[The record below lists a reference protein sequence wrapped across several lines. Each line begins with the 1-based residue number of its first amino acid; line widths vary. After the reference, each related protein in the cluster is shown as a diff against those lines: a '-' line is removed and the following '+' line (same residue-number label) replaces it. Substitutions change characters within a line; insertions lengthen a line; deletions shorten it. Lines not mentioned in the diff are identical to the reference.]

1 MPTIAWAEL
10 KTFELK
16 QEAGPHRIVEPWIAA
31 VGDLAEAT
39 LIRISATG
47 TWSPLA
53 GLPQCQPDGLAGMSY
68 PEAGLVITDCAVGA
82 LIGRVGGSSASLKAA
97 TADPT
102 AGETKPFPIG
112 KCCFLRLPQNA
123 LGPIFIG
130 FNCLPR
136 PLNLVEIK
144 VTFESA
150 RL

>member
-1 MPTIAWAEL
+1 MPTIAWTEL
-10 KTFELK
+10 TRYQLA
-16 QEAGPHRIVEPWIAA
+16 QGAAAHRIDAPWIA
-31 VGDLAEAT
+31 VVHDLAEAT

-53 GLPQCQPDGLAGMSY
+53 GLPQCQPDGLVGMSY

-97 TADPT
+97 TADTT

-112 KCCFLRLPQNA
+112 KRCVLRLPQNA

-130 FNCLPR
+130 FNCLAR
-136 PLNLVEIK
+136 PVNVVSIE

-150 RL
+150 HV